1 MVNKYDKDWFL
12 SDMYYTKLVKD
23 PKDYPNF
30 KFEIIFQT
38 FQKVRANQSF
48 LFFLKWHND
57 KVRGKKLKFVFTEHI
72 CNFLRPTLFI
82 RSIFQ
87 NYQLLSG

>member
-1 MVNKYDKDWFL
+1 MNNSSRTKVFKESTSQVPTHAYRWVCKQKSLMVNKYDKDWFL

-48 LFFLKWHND
+48 
-57 KVRGKKLKFVFTEHI
+57 
-72 CNFLRPTLFI
+72 
-82 RSIFQ
+82 
-87 NYQLLSG
+87 

>member
-12 SDMYYTKLVKD
+12 SNMYYTKLVKD

-38 FQKVRANQSF
+38 YQKVRANQSF
-48 LFFLKWHND
+48 
-57 KVRGKKLKFVFTEHI
+57 
-72 CNFLRPTLFI
+72 
-82 RSIFQ
+82 
-87 NYQLLSG
+87 

>member
-12 SDMYYTKLVKD
+12 SNKYYTKLIKD

-30 KFEIIFQT
+30 KFEISFQT

-48 LFFLKWHND
+48 WFD
-57 KVRGKKLKFVFTEHI
+57 KVRGKKLKFVTTEHI
-72 CNFLRPTLFI
+72 CNFLSFTLFI
-82 RSIFQ
+82 RNIFQ
-87 NYQLLSG
+87 NYQPLRG